1 MEVKKSREDLVF
13 WDVLVIEKHR
23 VSLENF
29 YGDEIL
35 YSAWRRPLCGWQ
47 IDPNTFHV
55 SLAQAY
61 HHKACKQKEHDVDQ
75 WNDLNAGAF
84 VRNWRRDS
92 HTDGVSTMPPS

>member
-35 YSAWRRPLCGWQ
+35 YSAWRRPLCSWQ
-47 IDPNTFHV
+47 IDPNAFHV

-61 HHKACKQKEHDVDQ
+61 HHKAGEQKEHDVDQ
-75 WNDLNAGAF
+75 WNDLNARSF
-84 VRNWRRDS
+84 VRNW
-92 HTDGVSTMPPS
+92 